1 MKMQD
6 LPKWA
11 QDAVNFRKAGG
22 PVNITIL
29 GDKLAIVDGKTIY
42 NGEEVIETQE
52 ESFLTE

>member
-6 LPKWA
+6 LPRWA
-11 QDAVNFRKAGG
+11 QDAINFRKAGG